1 MSDPLRILFVG
12 VGGQGVLSAARLL
25 GEAAMADGLDV
36 KVGQLHGMAQRG
48 GSVESAVVIGSGST
62 ATIDAGEADIV
73 VAFEPLEA
81 WRAIGRLKKDSP
93 ILVNLSEIM
102 PFSLT
107 SGGKNYPESA
117 GLLGKLK
124 QSSNK
129 VITLDALEIANSTGN
144 AKTINSVMLGALA
157 ATNILPLSAE
167 ALGEAVS
174 SLVPQKTK
182 TVNAKA
188 FEAGMKAVSNEV
200 NA

>member
-1 MSDPLRILFVG
+1 MSDTLRILFVG

-25 GEAAMADGLDV
+25 GEAALELGLDV

-48 GSVESAVVIGSGST
+48 GSVESTVVIGPGST
-62 ATIDAGEADIV
+62 ATIDAGEADII
-73 VAFEPLEA
+73 VAFEPIEA
-81 WRAIGRLKKDSP
+81 LRAIPRLKKDST

-117 GLLGKLK
+117 ELLGKLK
-124 QSSNK
+124 QSSSK
-129 VITLDALEIANSTGN
+129 VITLDALETANSAGN

-167 ALGEAVS
+167 ALGETVS

-182 TVNAKA
+182 AVNAKA
-188 FEAGMKAVSNEV
+188 FEAGMKSV
-200 NA
+200 